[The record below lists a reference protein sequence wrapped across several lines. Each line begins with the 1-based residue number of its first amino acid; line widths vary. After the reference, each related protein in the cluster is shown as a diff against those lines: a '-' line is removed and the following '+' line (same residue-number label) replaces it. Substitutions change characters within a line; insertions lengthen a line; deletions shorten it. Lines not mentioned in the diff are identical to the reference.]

1 MNGKVTAKPQNLIN
15 DGVTS
20 NFNFEI
26 PSSSKSNLSS
36 SQSGKLF
43 VGSLKINFEMN
54 TPPPSGGKM
63 VFCIFLLFSL
73 PPSPPRQNLC
83 HSSLNFGAQFPHA
96 MSELIAMNFII

>member
-54 TPPPSGGKM
+54 TPPPQRRQDG
-63 VFCIFLLFSL
+63 FLHFFTFQPPPFS
-73 PPSPPRQNLC
+73 SPPKFVPFE
-83 HSSLNFGAQFPHA
+83 S
-96 MSELIAMNFII
+96 